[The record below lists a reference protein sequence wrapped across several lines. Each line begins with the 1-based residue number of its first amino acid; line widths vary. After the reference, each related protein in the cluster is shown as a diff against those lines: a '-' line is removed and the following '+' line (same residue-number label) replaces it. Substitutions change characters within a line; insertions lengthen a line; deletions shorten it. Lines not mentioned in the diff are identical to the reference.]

1 MCCLCPEK
9 LWTRYRR
16 FWTRN
21 STNHHLGGAGTLF
34 TPYRSLTRMLM
45 VAGEVRG
52 RKKLQ
57 KMVFI
62 AGRLGYPFPEPYDL
76 HVWGPY
82 SDVLA
87 VKLQEMTDWGFARE
101 EELPGPAGN
110 THYVYRAG
118 ANAARALEG
127 TEEMPELQRN
137 LSDLVAHLNGQD
149 STFLEGVAT
158 VMYLRAKGMADSEV
172 CDMLPRLKPDKF
184 SDTARVEAC
193 LTFATNL
200 ESFRMTDR

>member
-1 MCCLCPEK
+1 M
-9 LWTRYRR
+9 
-16 FWTRN
+16 
-21 STNHHLGGAGTLF
+21 F
-34 TPYRSLTRMLM
+34 TPYRSLTRML
-45 VAGEVRG
+45 VQAGEVRG

-62 AGRLGYPFPEPYDL
+62 AQRLGYPFPEPFDL

-87 VKLQEMTDWGFARE
+87 VKLKEMTDWGFARE

-110 THYVYRAG
+110 THYVYTPG
-118 ANAARALEG
+118 ANAGRALDGAPASEAARHMAG
-127 TEEMPELQRN
+127 
-137 LSDLVAHLNGQD
+137 LVDCLNAQD

-158 VMYLRAKGMADSEV
+158 VMYLRARGTSDADV

-184 SDTARVEAC
+184 ADPTRVQAV
-193 LTFATNL
+193 LAFATDI
-200 ESFRMTDR
+200 ESFRYDG